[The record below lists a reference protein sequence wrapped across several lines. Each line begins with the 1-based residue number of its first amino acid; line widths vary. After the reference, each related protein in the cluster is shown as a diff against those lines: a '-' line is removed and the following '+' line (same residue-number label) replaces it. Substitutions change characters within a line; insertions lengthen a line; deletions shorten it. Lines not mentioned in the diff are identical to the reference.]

1 MTVHKSTFLVTGAS
15 KGIGRA
21 LSVSLAAQGHSVV
34 GIARTAGAPNFPGA
48 FFNCDLGDLAQ
59 TSETLDR
66 IATEFHIDGV
76 VNNAGISLPQP
87 LGSIDFQTFQSVMDL
102 NVRTAVQVA
111 QRFMEGMKARK
122 WGRIVNVCSRAI
134 FGARDRT
141 AYAAAKS
148 ALVGCT
154 RTWAL
159 ELAEFGI
166 TSNAIA
172 PGPVETELFRQSRPV
187 GSEAEHRLLSTI
199 PMRRVAQPNE
209 VAAAITFFLSREA
222 SFITGEVL
230 AIDGGGS
237 LGGR

>member
-1 MTVHKSTFLVTGAS
+1 MPQTKSNFVVTGAS
-15 KGIGRA
+15 RGIGLA
-21 LSVSLAAQGHSVV
+21 VSSSLAAQGHHVI
-34 GIARTAGAPNFPGA
+34 GIARKPGKDPFPGT
-48 FFNCDLGDLAQ
+48 FLSCDLGSLEQTEELLA
-59 TSETLDR
+59 R
-66 IATEFHIDGV
+66 IARDFHVDGI

-87 LGSIDFQTFQSVMDL
+87 LGKIDFATYQAVMDL
-102 NVRTAVQVA
+102 NVRAAIHLTQGLVD
-111 QRFMEGMKARK
+111 GMKTKK

-134 FGARDRT
+134 FGGRDRT

-166 TSNAIA
+166 TANAVA
-172 PGPVETELFRQSRPV
+172 PGPIETELFRESRPV
-187 GSEAEHRLLSTI
+187 GSEAEQRLLSTI
-199 PMRRVAQPNE
+199 PMRRVGQPDE
-209 VAAAITFFLSREA
+209 VAAAICFFLSPEA
-222 SFITGEVL
+222 SFITGEVM

>member
-1 MTVHKSTFLVTGAS
+1 MSSGELTFLVTGAS

-21 LSVSLAAQGHSVV
+21 IAARLATQGHAVV
-34 GIARTAGAPNFPGA
+34 GIARTTGQGEFPGA
-48 FFNCDLGDLAQ
+48 LFRCDLGDLSQ
-59 TSETLDR
+59 TGEILDR
-66 IATEFHIDGV
+66 IATEFQVDGV

-87 LGSIDFQTFQSVMDL
+87 LGKIDFQTFQSVMDL
-102 NVRTAVQVA
+102 NVRASVQVTQKFA
-111 QRFMEGMKARK
+111 AGMKDRK
-122 WGRIVNVCSRAI
+122 WGRIVNVCSRAV

-166 TSNAIA
+166 TSNAVA

-187 GSEAEHRLLSTI
+187 GSEAEHKLLSTI
-199 PMRRVAQPNE
+199 PMRRVGQPDE
-209 VAAAITFFLSREA
+209 IAAAISFFLSKEA

>member
-1 MTVHKSTFLVTGAS
+1 MSSRKSTFLVTGAS

-21 LSVSLAAQGHSVV
+21 VSANLAAKGHIVV
-34 GIARTAGAPNFPGA
+34 GIARTSGAEEFPGT
-48 FFNCDLGDLAQ
+48 FFSCDLGNLQQ
-59 TSETLDR
+59 TEDSLDR
-66 IATEFHIDGV
+66 IAARFDIDGI
-76 VNNAGISLPQP
+76 VNNVGISLPQP
-87 LGSIDFQTFQSVMDL
+87 LGKIDFQTFQSVMDL
-102 NVRTAVQVA
+102 NVRAAVQVT
-111 QRFMEGMKARK
+111 QKLVEGMKVKK

-166 TSNAIA
+166 TSNAVA

-199 PMRRVAQPNE
+199 PMRRVGQPDE
-209 VAAAITFFLSREA
+209 VAAAICFFLSSEA